1 MPLNR
6 DTFQKLIDLLT
17 PYFETLDQRR
27 TLVGGAFFGT
37 DVLAKVQ
44 LEGTPDEFTTR
55 TVQMLIQHGE
65 VEPGTPAIIHL
76 MGQLRGT
83 VGVDKQAEIDAL
95 MEQALLDD
103 YIRSELRNPSI
114 SFCPA

>member
-1 MPLNR
+1 MSIDQR
-6 DTFQKLIDLLT
+6 TFNQLIALFT
-17 PYFETLDQRR
+17 PHFETLDQRR

-65 VEPGTPAIIHL
+65 VESGTAGKPGQIAGHLPTPYNRH
-76 MGQLRGT
+76 QSTLR
-83 VGVDKQAEIDAL
+83 
-95 MEQALLDD
+95 
-103 YIRSELRNPSI
+103 
-114 SFCPA
+114 

>member
-1 MPLNR
+1 MPLSR
-6 DTFQKLIDLLT
+6 DTFQKLIDLST
-17 PYFETLDQRR
+17 PHFETLDQRR

-65 VEPGTPAIIHL
+65 IEPGTPAIIRL
-76 MGQLRGT
+76 MQQLRRT
-83 VGVDKQAEIDAL
+83 VGVDKQHVCKHLTEKWHCC
-95 MEQALLDD
+95 
-103 YIRSELRNPSI
+103 NW
-114 SFCPA
+114 